1 MCNLRWKSNLS
12 SIAYVQVSGELSAA
26 SPERLSMA
34 SPGVAGGKRIHP
46 LPYASDVNQSRI
58 PTLSLASHV
67 LFAIYMLICPANTD
81 SKFFVLMF
89 LQLILGL
96 LIL

>member
-58 PTLSLASHV
+58 PTLSLVSCT
-67 LFAIYMLICPANTD
+67 ICYLYVNM
-81 SKFFVLMF
+81 SCKH
-89 LQLILGL
+89 
-96 LIL
+96 